1 MKAVPMVFA
10 HNPLVIGLALLVASR
25 AALGVH
31 VYMMSSGDAATDN
44 AAMLAL
50 TSRGHTVTLGV
61 TYYAFDGSVPLA
73 GVDTVYLQANF
84 DWASGPMPAAGQQQL
99 VTWVNGGGRLVTS
112 EWVMY
117 DSANG
122 YFSGL
127 APILPTTYSSF
138 TSSPT
143 TTLTQSLQNNSISP
157 GVPASFTIP
166 LDNYAGTESIT
177 IAKNGASTYYT
188 TNAGGIVTASPALAG
203 WHVGSV
209 NGAGGG
215 YVYTF
220 TSTCGPNQVADPNF
234 GLLFSNTMAG
244 ITPPCE
250 AAGDYN
256 HDGAVATDAD
266 IEDFF
271 ACISGN
277 CCAACDSADF
287 NGDGAVATDAD
298 IEAFFRVL
306 AGGGC

>member
-1 MKAVPMVFA
+1 MK
-10 HNPLVIGLALLVASR
+10 HNPIVAGLALLAVGVVGVVSP

-44 AAMLAL
+44 AAMVAL

-61 TYYAFDGSVPLA
+61 TYYTFDGSVSLT
-73 GVDTVYLQANF
+73 GVDTVYMQANF

-99 VTWVNGGGRLVTS
+99 VAWVDGGGRLVTC

-117 DSANG
+117 DSGA
-122 YFSGL
+122 YFDGL
-127 APILPTTYSSF
+127 TSILPSTYTAF
-138 TSSPT
+138 T
-143 TTLTQSLQNNSISP
+143 TTASTTMTQSLRNNTISP
-157 GVPASFTIP
+157 GVAASFSVP

-177 IAKNGASTYYT
+177 VPKDGAHTYYT
-188 TNAGGIVTASPALAG
+188 TNAGGIVTSAPALVG
-203 WHVGSV
+203 WHVG
-209 NGAGGG
+209 GAGGG

-234 GLLFSNTMAG
+234 GRLLSNTMSG
-244 ITPPCE
+244 ISPPCE
-250 AAGDYN
+250 AADFN
-256 HDGAVATDAD
+256 HDGDAGTDLD

-271 ACISGN
+271 ACIAGN
-277 CCAACDSADF
+277 CCATCDSADF
-287 NGDGAVATDAD
+287 DGDGDVATDAD